1 MRWKRGYQTEKSRHK
16 PWVIAEQK
24 IWTERYI
31 KKDPQRMAQGG
42 LLSGALWVFAIA
54 MVILAGFKLGIIYAV
69 VVFLTAIALQLFTE
83 FWVQGK
89 SYD

>member
-1 MRWKRGYQTEKSRHK
+1 MLKEHY
-16 PWVIAEQK
+16 A
-24 IWTERYI
+24 
-31 KKDPQRMAQGG
+31 KKDPQRMVQGG

-69 VVFLTAIALQLFTE
+69 VVFLTAIALQLFIE